1 MDRQPKIADQPTKHP
16 REAYHRQRRT
26 SQQEDYLG
34 AEKDALELVS
44 RRTQQRDQAVGGGSE
59 EHGLR
64 DEQAQR
70 LVLHQQAQ
78 RVVVNERVLEH

>member
-16 REAYHRQRRT
+16 REANHRQRRT
-26 SQQEDYLG
+26 SQQENNSR
-34 AEKDALELVS
+34 AKKDALELVS
-44 RRTQQRDQAVGGGSE
+44 RRTQQGDQAVGGGSQ

-70 LVLHQQAQ
+70 LVLYQQAQ